1 MTAGH
6 HLLAFIPS
14 PSGGV
19 VHIGPLTIRG
29 YGIMLLLGILVAV
42 YVSGKLWVRQGGDW
56 DLIYRC
62 AMWGVAA
69 GIVGARLYHV
79 ITSWDE
85 VPDEW
90 WGVFAVWKG
99 GLGVWGGVAAGLV
112 TGAIIA
118 RRAGASVPRL
128 ADCMGPAILLAQG
141 IGRFGN
147 YFNQELFGTPTT
159 LPWGLE
165 IDPENRPAGYEEFAT
180 FHPTFLYEFL
190 WDTAGA
196 AVMIWLVV
204 NQKLRPGGV
213 FFLYIMWYG
222 LARFSWEEQIRID
235 PSHHIFGMRLNFWMA
250 LGVFLVG
257 LAGLVWTQRFRPAQ
271 PTDTGPPVSVRPSS
285 IAR

>member
-1 MTAGH
+1 
-6 HLLAFIPS
+6 
-14 PSGGV
+14 
-19 VHIGPLTIRG
+19 
-29 YGIMLLLGILVAV
+29 
-42 YVSGKLWVRQGGDW
+42 
-56 DLIYRC
+56 
-62 AMWGVAA
+62 
-69 GIVGARLYHV
+69 
-79 ITSWDE
+79 
-85 VPDEW
+85 
-90 WGVFAVWKG
+90 
-99 GLGVWGGVAAGLV
+99 GLV

-213 FFLYIMWYG
+213 FFLYVMWYG

-235 PSHHIFGMRLNFWMA
+235 PSHHIL
-250 LGVFLVG
+250 
-257 LAGLVWTQRFRPAQ
+257 
-271 PTDTGPPVSVRPSS
+271 
-285 IAR
+285 